1 MAPHVD
7 AWVQIACP
15 RLSVDWGHFF
25 DRPVLTSYEFEVAMG
40 EQAWRVRCEHV
51 HMRVGVQRGGM
62 CTYMY
67 MDPPCQH
74 NH

>member
-25 DRPVLTSYEFEVAMG
+25 DRPMLTSYEFEVAMG
-40 EQAWRVRCEHV
+40 EQEWQVCAYLLACF
-51 HMRVGVQRGGM
+51 GPLGG
-62 CTYMY
+62 
-67 MDPPCQH
+67 
-74 NH
+74 

>member
-25 DRPVLTSYEFEVAMG
+25 DRPMLTSYEFEVAME
-40 EQAWRVRCEHV
+40 EQEWRVCAYLLACF
-51 HMRVGVQRGGM
+51 GPLGG
-62 CTYMY
+62 
-67 MDPPCQH
+67 
-74 NH
+74 